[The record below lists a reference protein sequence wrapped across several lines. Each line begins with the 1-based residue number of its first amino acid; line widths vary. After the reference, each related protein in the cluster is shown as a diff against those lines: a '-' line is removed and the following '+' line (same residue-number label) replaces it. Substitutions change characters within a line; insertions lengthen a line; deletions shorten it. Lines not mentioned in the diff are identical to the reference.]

1 MALKAMPIWLILGL
15 DVMEFLN
22 SRSLVKN
29 VWIIRLDLT
38 RIKKIW
44 SMKRWMFEDFNLSSW
59 HWFMKRILYLI
70 VISIVY
76 AWVNYGIYSGIG
88 WIYAKEIYFP
98 VSLSTIFLFY
108 VIIEVVR
115 NPEKGIKSRA
125 NILLSIFSIALFVI
139 AFLMIWFWILPWN
152 FIFIHCKYT
161 SLDSICNED
170 FIQSISEHLKV
181 FRCLNGLLRH
191 GMQLCWISYNLYL

>member
-1 MALKAMPIWLILGL
+1 
-15 DVMEFLN
+15 
-22 SRSLVKN
+22 
-29 VWIIRLDLT
+29 
-38 RIKKIW
+38 
-44 SMKRWMFEDFNLSSW
+44 
-59 HWFMKRILYLI
+59 MKRILYLI

-139 AFLMIWFWILPWN
+139 AFLMI
-152 FIFIHCKYT
+152 
-161 SLDSICNED
+161 
-170 FIQSISEHLKV
+170 
-181 FRCLNGLLRH
+181 
-191 GMQLCWISYNLYL
+191 